1 MYPFIR
7 MVTEMARVRR
17 MPKLGF
23 FDTHVSRV
31 TCWPWDLDPWV
42 ELNNGR
48 TLTLYDLGRL
58 PLSRRNGLEQI
69 LRSRGWGLTVA
80 GSTTRYRRRVTV
92 FARLDMHTRCL
103 GWDRRFL
110 YTDQSMWRGDECTS
124 HVLIRSAIVS
134 KAGMVPPSEMAKAM
148 GVAPESPPLPQW
160 VQAWTE
166 ADALRPWP
174 PAR

>member
-17 MPKLGF
+17 MPKLGI

-58 PLSRRNGLEQI
+58 PLARRSGVEQV
-69 LRSRGWGLTVA
+69 LRAKGWGLTVA

-92 FARLDMHTRCL
+92 FARMDMHTRCL

-110 YTDQSMWRGDECTS
+110 YMDQSMWRGDECTS

-134 KAGMVPPSEMAKAM
+134 KAGMVPPAELAMAM
-148 GVAPESPPLPQW
+148 GVAPESPTLPQW
-160 VQAWTE
+160 VQAWAE

-174 PAR
+174 PSR